1 MKAAPF
7 SYLRPD
13 TVEEAVAMKAQ
24 HGPAARFLAGGQS
37 LMPILNFRLD
47 RPEYLI
53 DINGLVE
60 LQGIEDA
67 GDTIRIGAVTRH
79 AEIARS
85 DLVKTKLPLL
95 AQCIPHIAH
104 PAIRTR
110 GTFGG
115 SVALSDPAAEWPA
128 CCLALNARIVF
139 RSVAGE
145 RVVEARD
152 YFRGL
157 YETARQPDELLTRID
172 IPAAAQGTKAVAL
185 ELARRRGDFAIAG
198 VLAQAR
204 MTDRK
209 LDDLRIVFF
218 GVGEHPIRIDDVER
232 GIAAGETIEQVGA
245 YVDAQIKPDD
255 DIYQSGQT
263 KTYLA
268 KVLLG
273 RAVDQL
279 MQQDRA

>member
-1 MKAAPF
+1 VKAAPF

>member
-1 MKAAPF
+1 VKAAPF

-85 DLVKTKLPLL
+85 DLVKSKLPLL

-128 CCLALNARIVF
+128 CCLALNARMVF
-139 RSVAGE
+139 RSVASE
-145 RVVEARD
+145 RVVKARD

-172 IPAAAQGTKAVAL
+172 IPAAAHGTKAVAL

-245 YVDAQIKPDD
+245 YVDAHIKPDD

>member
-13 TVEEAVAMKAQ
+13 TVEEAVALKAQ

-85 DLVKTKLPLL
+85 DLVKSKLPLL

-128 CCLALNARIVF
+128 CCLALNARMVF

-172 IPAAAQGTKAVAL
+172 IPAAAHGTKAVAL

-218 GVGEHPIRIDDVER
+218 GVG
-232 GIAAGETIEQVGA
+232 
-245 YVDAQIKPDD
+245 
-255 DIYQSGQT
+255 
-263 KTYLA
+263 
-268 KVLLG
+268 
-273 RAVDQL
+273 
-279 MQQDRA
+279 

>member
-85 DLVKTKLPLL
+85 DLVKSKLPLL

-128 CCLALNARIVF
+128 CCLALNARMVF